1 VTDTKQKK
9 ADYKSKI
16 TKLRQ
21 KGKSYRSIAD
31 EVGCSLSLVSYY
43 LNDNTREN
51 VIRRASKR
59 AWENKELKRDYV
71 YNYLSN
77 NHCEMCGMSD
87 PRALEFD
94 HINQAD
100 KRKDIST
107 LLRDNVSIETL
118 QKEIDKCRVLCAN
131 CHRIHTCEQS
141 NSYRHKKH
149 SEEYWID
156 TYNPSTE
163 TVEQPS
169 AGIS

>member
-1 VTDTKQKK
+1 MTDTKQKK

-43 LNDNTREN
+43 LNDNTRET

-59 AWENKELKRDYV
+59 ALENKELKREYV

-94 HINQAD
+94 HIDKAD
-100 KRKDIST
+100 KRKDICT
-107 LLRDNVSIETL
+107 MIKDNYSIETL
-118 QKEIDKCRVLCAN
+118 QKEMDKCRVLCAN
-131 CHRIHTCEQS
+131 CHRIHTCEQN

-163 TVEQPS
+163 TVEQPG